1 MWNTVFFQ
9 PLYNALV
16 WLVGNMP
23 DGSVALAII
32 VLTVVVKLI
41 LAPLSFKALKS
52 QVIQKELQPHMVHI
66 RKEYPDKKEQSVKI
80 MELYKKFKTNPF
92 SGCLVILIQIPIIFA
107 LYYVFLRGLD
117 FNTELLY
124 TAVHYP
130 DVVTTTFLGIDMNV
144 KSLAF
149 ALAAGLAQFI
159 QKEDTL
165 VSQDTKPTFADQ
177 FGSNLQKQM
186 LYTMPIIIVIV
197 GMAVPAAVSLYWI
210 VTNVFAFIQEF
221 LAKKR
226 LAQIRASYYSA
237 E

>member
-1 MWNTVFFQ
+1 
-9 PLYNALV
+9 
-16 WLVGNMP
+16 
-23 DGSVALAII
+23 
-32 VLTVVVKLI
+32 
-41 LAPLSFKALKS
+41 
-52 QVIQKELQPHMVHI
+52 
-66 RKEYPDKKEQSVKI
+66 
-80 MELYKKFKTNPF
+80 
-92 SGCLVILIQIPIIFA
+92 
-107 LYYVFLRGLD
+107 
-117 FNTELLY
+117 
-124 TAVHYP
+124 
-130 DVVTTTFLGIDMNV
+130 V

-159 QKEDTL
+159 QLYFSPARIDSQKEDTL

>member
-1 MWNTVFFQ
+1 M
-9 PLYNALV
+9 

-159 QKEDTL
+159 QLYFSPARIDSQKEDTL